1 MKLPQ
6 LNKKYPS
13 GAAKRRKKEERI
25 KLTKN
30 VKISSTDLVLVS
42 LQRRIQLQAP
52 ELFNSSYNCLV
63 HNQIH
68 KSSSFANMKM
78 IIACFRLRTFK
89 CLSKDFFFMSL
100 S

>member
-25 KLTKN
+25 KLMKN
-30 VKISSTDLVLVS
+30 VKISLTDLVLVS

-63 HNQIH
+63 QWFPTGVPRHPGVP
-68 KSSSFANMKM
+68 
-78 IIACFRLRTFK
+78 FRVPRGAAG
-89 CLSKDFFFMSL
+89 
-100 S
+100 